1 MKKHLPTKL
10 PAVRILICIMFLFT
24 GILCGKTAVSQELAI
39 DFGQTGKE
47 TNVLSDNTGQLRV
60 SFNYRGITNYGVETG
75 RGMFDEIAIP
85 GAYSIGDLGQPKLP
99 ATKKLIEIPHG
110 ADVSVSCRV
119 GSVTEYR
126 LSDFNIVHPLM
137 PVQPSIRKD
146 QHADDLPFEY
156 DAAAYQT
163 DNFIE
168 HETAFVEVLGVMRG
182 IQIARLTVAPVSY
195 NPMQGIIRVM
205 NDIEVEVSFS
215 NVNHAINAEIKSA
228 TFSPYFEVVQNS
240 LLNDLR
246 SGYPGHP
253 DLTKYPVKYLIVSPR
268 MFESDLQPF
277 IQWKTQKGF
286 QVITGYTDEIGSS
299 YSAIQSWVH
308 DQYNSATPDDP
319 APSFLLL
326 VGDVQQIPAQMGSSS
341 GKMTDLYYASVD
353 GDYFPEMYYG
363 RFSAT
368 NSAQLIA
375 QIAKTMYYE
384 KYEFADPSYLDDIT
398 LIAGADGTWNPRV
411 GQATV
416 IYGTDNYFNTA
427 HGYSAVNAYLSSYSG
442 CYDPERIAVSL
453 INYTAHCG
461 QTSWGDPQLSQSM
474 VNSFVNNGKY
484 PIAIGNCCLAADF
497 GYDECIGETW
507 QRVANKGSVAYI
519 GSSPSSYWFEDFYW
533 SVGAFPIQG
542 NNNGYVPTYEETT
555 LGVYDAPFV
564 SNYITTGSK
573 VFVGNL
579 AVTEVDIQNYP
590 SHSSPLYYWQ
600 AYNVLG
606 DPSLI
611 PYHTQGAQNSVSH
624 MDILPIGLTTFEVSA
639 QPGSY
644 VGISKDGVLHG
655 AALVGASGTAEVPI
669 EPILASGM
677 VDIVVTGQQLVPYIT
692 QIQAAALQGAYVVLD
707 DFTISDPSGNN
718 NGLADYGEEI
728 MLNVS
733 LKNVG
738 NDPSEQVSASVNGSD
753 QYVTF
758 TGPATQNF
766 GVIPADGTVAFENA
780 FGFAVAD
787 FVPDQHQATFELDIT
802 DGNGAWTSNLQITI
816 SAPVISISDEFLID
830 DSQSG
835 NNNGILDPGETAL
848 LKLDIQN
855 TGHSNIS
862 EVDLTVASVDPL
874 LVINTPVVTIASLPD
889 GSTYEVAISV
899 TADPAAPLG
908 HPVNIDLQ
916 AEAGPDGVYTAEQM
930 IELIIGI
937 VPEYLMTDGT
947 FTVTGGNFYDSGG
960 PDNSY
965 QNNEDYI
972 VTFIP
977 AIPGQSIVME
987 FLMFEI
993 ESHSSC
999 NYDWLKIY
1007 DGTAVSSPLIGTYC
1021 GTNSPG
1027 TVQAS
1032 NAEGA
1037 LTFQFHSDYSVTRP
1051 GWEAVFELQGDVST
1065 QTILIPAGW
1074 SGISSCFIPEHPGLE
1089 VLLQPIMD
1097 ELIILQSMDGM
1108 FFPEM
1113 GINTIGNWNPLHG
1126 YKMKSEAPVTLE
1138 ITGWHNP
1145 QQSVQL
1151 DAGWSMIP
1159 VMGECEV
1166 SPEVLF
1172 DAVENNTM
1180 LLKEVAGTGIYW
1192 PGMGINTIG
1201 NLQPGK
1207 AYLVWI
1213 TNPVTISF
1221 PDCD

>member
-1 MKKHLPTKL
+1 
-10 PAVRILICIMFLFT
+10 
-24 GILCGKTAVSQELAI
+24 
-39 DFGQTGKE
+39 
-47 TNVLSDNTGQLRV
+47 
-60 SFNYRGITNYGVETG
+60 
-75 RGMFDEIAIP
+75 
-85 GAYSIGDLGQPKLP
+85 
-99 ATKKLIEIPHG
+99 
-110 ADVSVSCRV
+110 
-119 GSVTEYR
+119 
-126 LSDFNIVHPLM
+126 
-137 PVQPSIRKD
+137 
-146 QHADDLPFEY
+146 
-156 DAAAYQT
+156 
-163 DNFIE
+163 
-168 HETAFVEVLGVMRG
+168 
-182 IQIARLTVAPVSY
+182 
-195 NPMQGIIRVM
+195 
-205 NDIEVEVSFS
+205 
-215 NVNHAINAEIKSA
+215 
-228 TFSPYFEVVQNS
+228 
-240 LLNDLR
+240 
-246 SGYPGHP
+246 
-253 DLTKYPVKYLIVSPR
+253 
-268 MFESDLQPF
+268 
-277 IQWKTQKGF
+277 
-286 QVITGYTDEIGSS
+286 
-299 YSAIQSWVH
+299 
-308 DQYNSATPDDP
+308 
-319 APSFLLL
+319 
-326 VGDVQQIPAQMGSSS
+326 
-341 GKMTDLYYASVD
+341 
-353 GDYFPEMYYG
+353 
-363 RFSAT
+363 
-368 NSAQLIA
+368 
-375 QIAKTMYYE
+375 
-384 KYEFADPSYLDDIT
+384 
-398 LIAGADGTWNPRV
+398 
-411 GQATV
+411 
-416 IYGTDNYFNTA
+416 
-427 HGYSAVNAYLSSYSG
+427 
-442 CYDPERIAVSL
+442 
-453 INYTAHCG
+453 
-461 QTSWGDPQLSQSM
+461 
-474 VNSFVNNGKY
+474 
-484 PIAIGNCCLAADF
+484 
-497 GYDECIGETW
+497 
-507 QRVANKGSVAYI
+507 
-519 GSSPSSYWFEDFYW
+519 
-533 SVGAFPIQG
+533 
-542 NNNGYVPTYEETT
+542 
-555 LGVYDAPFV
+555 
-564 SNYITTGSK
+564 
-573 VFVGNL
+573 
-579 AVTEVDIQNYP
+579 
-590 SHSSPLYYWQ
+590 
-600 AYNVLG
+600 
-606 DPSLI
+606 
-611 PYHTQGAQNSVSH
+611 

-692 QIQAAALQGAYVVLD
+692 QIQSAALQGAYVVLD

-738 NDPSEQVSASVNGSD
+738 NDPSGQVSASVNGSD

-816 SAPVISISDEFLID
+816 SAPVISISDEFLVD

-862 EVDLTVASVDPL
+862 EVDLTISSGDPL
-874 LVINTPVVTIASLPD
+874 LVINTPVVTIASFPA

-916 AEAGPDGVYTAEQM
+916 AEAGPDSVYTAEQM

-960 PDNSY
+960 PDNYY
-965 QNNEDYI
+965 QNYEDYTM
-972 VTFIP
+972 TFIP
-977 AIPGQSIVME
+977 ALPGQSIVME

-1007 DGTAVSSPLIGTYC
+1007 DGTGVSSPLIGTYC

-1027 TVQAS
+1027 TVQAT

-1126 YKMKSEAPVTLE
+1126 YKIKSEAPVTLE

-1159 VMGECEV
+1159 IMGECEV
-1166 SPEVLF
+1166 GPEVLF